1 MALKTD
7 AQRDRI
13 RLNAYFA
20 ALPPDTRR
28 TLKRMREA
36 IRAAVPGA
44 VDAVSYG
51 IPAMRLDGKLV
62 VWYAAWKQH
71 CSLYPVGAAVRRQH
85 AAALKGYE
93 TSKGTVRF
101 PLAKP
106 LPIALVKRLVRSMAA
121 ESAAKRKR

>member
-1 MALKTD
+1 MALKRN
-7 AQRDRI
+7 AQPDRA

-28 TLKRMREA
+28 TLKRMRDA
-36 IRAAVPGA
+36 IRAAAPRA

-51 IPAMRLDGKLV
+51 IPAVRLDGKLV
-62 VWYAAWKQH
+62 VWYAAWKEH
-71 CSLYPVGAAVRRQH
+71 CSIYPVGAAVRRAH
-85 AAALKGYE
+85 AADLKGFE

-106 LPIALVKRLVRSMAA
+106 LPTALVKRLVKSMVAA
-121 ESAAKRKR
+121 AAAKRKR